1 MSHRRVE
8 HVEWAKP
15 VARPACIPRSR
26 PRGTK
31 GLGLAY
37 ERKVAKVLTKHA
49 PGVETG
55 PWFEYL
61 ADGKFGY
68 CQPDFVMWHNL
79 EIVVFECK
87 LTNVEQATEQLL
99 DLYFPILR
107 AVYRVPV
114 RGIIVT
120 KSVHR
125 CPQLATICSSLDTAL
140 KLSTSRVPVLHWI
153 GQGPI

>member
-1 MSHRRVE
+1 VSHRRVE
-8 HVEWAKP
+8 NIEWAKP

-31 GLGLAY
+31 GQGLAY
-37 ERKVAKVLTKHA
+37 ERKFARALTKHQ
-49 PGVETG
+49 PSVEIG
-55 PWFEYL
+55 PWYEYL

-68 CQPDFVMWHNL
+68 CQPDFVLWYNL
-79 EIVVFECK
+79 ELVVFEVK

-125 CPQLATICSSLDTAL
+125 CPQLATICSSLGTAL

-153 GQGPI
+153 GLGPI

>member
-1 MSHRRVE
+1 M
-8 HVEWAKP
+8 
-15 VARPACIPRSR
+15 
-26 PRGTK
+26 
-31 GLGLAY
+31 AY
-37 ERKVAKVLTKHA
+37 ERKVAKVLARSSLAKTI
-49 PGVETG
+49 ETG
-55 PWFEYL
+55 PWFEYM

-68 CQPDFVMWHNL
+68 CQVDFLLWHNL

-140 KLSTSRVPVLHWI
+140 KLSISRVPVLHWI